1 MQPTALTVLYYKYQL
16 NSKTNLI
23 TVVKALYLST
33 LIGAFLLLNRKITP
47 TPLSSIDG
55 MNTHKL
61 HRYLGYLLIL
71 PVTLW
76 ALTGAFFLVKPG
88 YKHAYEQLQITSY
101 PLNATLALS
110 PQPEWQT
117 IAINR
122 SILGSHYRVKIA
134 NQWQHINPINN
145 QHSAEPATQS
155 IINLLQDA
163 IKHNPQRYGTVLN
176 YQDGI
181 AFTDTKVKLMF
192 DWSRLSLRQQGAD
205 SRFFN
210 AMYDIHYLRWTGNN
224 TFDKW
229 FGYVGLGL
237 LVLMAFTGITMISR
251 SAKKRQ

>member
-1 MQPTALTVLYYKYQL
+1 
-16 NSKTNLI
+16 
-23 TVVKALYLST
+23 
-33 LIGAFLLLNRKITP
+33 
-47 TPLSSIDG
+47 
-55 MNTHKL
+55 MNTYKL

-88 YKHAYEQLQITSY
+88 YKNAYEQLQITSY
-101 PLNATLALS
+101 PLTSTLPLL
-110 PQPEWQT
+110 PKPEWQA

-122 SILGSHYRVKIA
+122 SILGSHYRVKVDQ
-134 NQWQHINPINN
+134 QWQHINPLDN
-145 QHSAEPATQS
+145 QIQAEPSPQS

-163 IKHNPQRYGTVLN
+163 VKHNPARYGSVLN

-210 AMYDIHYLRWTGNN
+210 TMYDIHYLRWTGNKV
-224 TFDKW
+224 FDQW
-229 FGYVGLGL
+229 FGYIGLGL
-237 LVLMAFTGITMISR
+237 LVLMALTGVVMVRKSVHKIK
-251 SAKKRQ
+251 AKTPK